1 MGDMLGIVLA
11 ACSSISWGLADFT
24 GGLLSR
30 RLPLLTVL
38 LGNEV
43 VGSALLVAVV
53 AVRGHGPPPAHE
65 LLLATLSGVS
75 GIIGLTAFYRALAI
89 GTMSVVAPVA
99 ATSAVLPVVVGI
111 ASGERPGALR
121 LAGMA
126 LAVAGV
132 VLASRQGTDAANPGT
147 VVADPG
153 PGMADR
159 DPSVANPGT
168 VVANPGPVVAN
179 PGPVVAD
186 RDHRLSV
193 LLAVLA
199 ALGFGGFFVG
209 MARAAVTDFWWAV
222 LVSRSVA
229 ILLVAMAMI
238 VTGRGL
244 GVRLRDLGAV
254 PLIGLLD
261 VGGGT
266 LYTAATT
273 TGLLSVV
280 SVLGSLYPAVTVLMA
295 RAVLRER
302 IRRPQQIG
310 VVATL
315 LGVVLIAAG

>member
-1 MGDMLGIVLA
+1 MLGIVLA
-11 ACSSISWGLADFT
+11 ACSSLSWGLADFS

-38 LGNEV
+38 LGNQV
-43 VGSALLVAVV
+43 VGAVLLVAVV
-53 AVRGHGPPPAHE
+53 AVRGHGPPPAHD
-65 LLLATLSGVS
+65 LVLAALSGVS

-89 GTMSVVAPVA
+89 GTMSVVTPVA
-99 ATSAVLPVVVGI
+99 ATSAVVPVIVGI
-111 ASGERPGALR
+111 AGGERPGALR

-132 VLASRQGTDAANPGT
+132 VLASRQGTDP
-147 VVADPG
+147 ADAERERWH
-153 PGMADR
+153 AD
-159 DPSVANPGT
+159 D
-168 VVANPGPVVAN
+168 
-179 PGPVVAD
+179 
-186 RDHRLSV
+186 RLSV

-209 MARAAVTDFWWAV
+209 MARAAATDFWWAV
-222 LVSRSVA
+222 LASRSVA
-229 ILLVAMAMI
+229 VVLLVGAVLVA
-238 VTGRGL
+238 GRGL
-244 GVRLRDLGAV
+244 GVRPRELAAV
-254 PLIGLLD
+254 PLIGILD

-295 RAVLRER
+295 RAVLGER
-302 IRRPQQIG
+302 IRRPQQLG

-315 LGVVLIAAG
+315 LGVGLIAAG